1 MRVSTD
7 ILKGEVNQVSQFG
20 SLDQKSAFLKYL
32 SVIWQ
37 RSEKYSF

>member
-7 ILKGEVNQVSQFG
+7 ILKEVNQVSQFG
-20 SLDQKSAFLKYL
+20 SFDQKSAFLKYL